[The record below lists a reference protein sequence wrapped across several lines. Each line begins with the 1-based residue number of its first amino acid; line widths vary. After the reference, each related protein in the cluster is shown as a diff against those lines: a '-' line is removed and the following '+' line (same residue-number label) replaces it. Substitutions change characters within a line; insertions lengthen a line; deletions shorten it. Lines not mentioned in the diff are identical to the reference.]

1 VKRRCRSR
9 EARLHVDVK
18 FGYYSRLSA
27 KQKATYRKSDAVD
40 AVAVPDASALV
51 PLVAELEAALSSGKR
66 LATAR
71 AASLLVLALCGQ
83 FKVPAVRV
91 TVRTV
96 RPEIRGGELHGLYT
110 FSKKGADATIEV
122 WMKTAAHERVVRFR
136 TFLRTLLHE
145 VMHHLDVNL
154 LGLDDS
160 FHTEGFFRRESSLM
174 RQLVARPPATKKAA
188 KVEKRRPVQL
198 GLFESGGRGT

>member
-1 VKRRCRSR
+1 
-9 EARLHVDVK
+9 VK

-27 KQKATYRKSDAVD
+27 KQKATYRKSDELD
-40 AVAVPDASALV
+40 AVAVPDVVALV
-51 PLVAELEAALSSGKR
+51 PLVGELEAALSSGKR
-66 LATAR
+66 LATAK
-71 AASLLVLALCGQ
+71 AASSLVLALCRQLG
-83 FKVPAVRV
+83 VPAVSV

-110 FSKKGADATIEV
+110 FAKGTTPTIEV
-122 WMKTAAHERVVRFR
+122 WMKTVAHERVVRFR

-145 VMHHLDVNL
+145 VMHHLDVTL

-174 RQLVARPPATKKAA
+174 RQLLPRPPAKKKSA
-188 KVEKRRPVQL
+188 KLPTPRPVQL
-198 GLFESGGRGT
+198 ALFGMGGRRT